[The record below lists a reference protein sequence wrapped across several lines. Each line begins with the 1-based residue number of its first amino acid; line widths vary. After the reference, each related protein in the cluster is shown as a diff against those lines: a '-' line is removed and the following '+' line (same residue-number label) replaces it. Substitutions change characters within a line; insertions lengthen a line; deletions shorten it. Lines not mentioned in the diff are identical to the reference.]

1 MNGDRTSNLV
11 LTPGQ
16 LAATVEALH
25 DAVLARIGWSISH
38 DVSWRRLELPI
49 AQEIVN
55 LLISAYTT
63 AMMLYREED
72 FAKHPAFEV
81 EFSFSDEVWELL
93 AVFTKAKSWDEVPFH
108 EFHGQGCAVCE
119 KIPMM
124 PTAR

>member
-1 MNGDRTSNLV
+1 MNGDRTSNLI

-25 DAVLARIGWSISH
+25 DAVLRRIGWSISH
-38 DVSWRRLELPI
+38 DVSWRRLDLVI

-55 LLISAYTT
+55 LLISSYTT

-72 FAKHPAFEV
+72 FLKHPAFEK
-81 EFSFSDEVWELL
+81 EFSFPDEVWELL
-93 AVFTKAKSWDEVPFH
+93 AVFTTAESWDEVPH
-108 EFHGQGCAVCE
+108 HDSHGQGCTLCE

-124 PTAR
+124 P